1 MLRQSCLLAAK
12 RLCVPDIGR
21 SVTQIVEKVLKCRV
35 LKAAPGP
42 LDTLGNTLSSRSSG
56 VVTLLR
62 ERGREGGG
70 EEGNG
75 ERKGEREMGRER
87 G

>member
-1 MLRQSCLLAAK
+1 MLQKDYVFPILAAAS
-12 RLCVPDIGR
+12 RR
-21 SVTQIVEKVLKCRV
+21 SWKKYLNVWFWFCS
-35 LKAAPGP
+35 PGP